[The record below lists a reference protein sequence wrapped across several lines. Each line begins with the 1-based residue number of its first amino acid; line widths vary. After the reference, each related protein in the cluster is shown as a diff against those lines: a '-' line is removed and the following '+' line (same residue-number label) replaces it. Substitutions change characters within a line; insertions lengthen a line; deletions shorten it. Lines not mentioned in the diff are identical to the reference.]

1 MKLPSVLR
9 EFHVR
14 LLMAAIAIG
23 GAASPI
29 AAQDDLTHLD
39 PHLEPA
45 ARRFESPER
54 FILELRGGPST
65 PDVTRQ
71 SAYGNFFKDDTGPN
85 LGLQLDGILYRKPRF
100 FYFTL
105 GGGISLIKFAGNA
118 LATGTGLAVNEKTT
132 LSLIPLTAM
141 LGLRIDAL
149 ARKLRIPVIFAGKIG
164 WEWAHWDTGTGTRD
178 DATGWSVG
186 PVFAAQVALDL
197 DALEPSGAR
206 NLDEEWGINHTY
218 LFLEIYR
225 FSATK
230 KSLPLG
236 DTNWLI
242 GLGFVL

>member
-1 MKLPSVLR
+1 MRLPSVLR
-9 EFHVR
+9 GFDVL
-14 LLMAAIAIG
+14 LLMAAISIG
-23 GAASPI
+23 GAVSRT
-29 AAQDDLTHLD
+29 AAQDLSHID

-45 ARRFESPER
+45 ARRYESAER

-71 SAYGNFFKDDTGPN
+71 SAYGTFFKNDTGPN
-85 LGLQLDGILYRKPRF
+85 LGLQLDGILYRKPKF
-100 FYFTL
+100 FYFTV
-105 GGGISLIKFAGNA
+105 GGGISTIKFDGNA

-149 ARKLRIPVIFAGKIG
+149 ARKLRIPVIFTGKIG
-164 WEWAHWDTGTGTRD
+164 WEWAHWSTGTGTRD
-178 DATGWSVG
+178 DAAGWSLG
-186 PVFAAQVALDL
+186 PVFAGQIALDL
-197 DALEPSGAR
+197 DAIEPSGAR

-218 LFLEIYR
+218 LFGEVYR

-242 GLGFVL
+242 GLGFVI